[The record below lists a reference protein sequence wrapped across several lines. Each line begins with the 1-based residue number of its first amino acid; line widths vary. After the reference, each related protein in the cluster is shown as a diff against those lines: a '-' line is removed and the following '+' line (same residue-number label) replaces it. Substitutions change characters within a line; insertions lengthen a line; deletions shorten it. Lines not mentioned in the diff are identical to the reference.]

1 MDLVV
6 EARIRHGNG
15 RDIWR
20 VGYVYEFDF
29 SAPVTENATV
39 YALWKK
45 NGVEHFAVTFNK
57 GYYGDNYATYSY
69 ESPSGEAVAKPTDP
83 QRYGYTFNGWLKE
96 DGTAYD
102 FTATL
107 TGTLSLTASWV
118 KAVSGIQH
126 YTFEAEDTSLAKKVG
141 PAYSGTC
148 SEEGMIVPAPK
159 DRGCSNGYFVSYL
172 YREDNSLEFFIACD
186 EEVTDVTLYA
196 RLSAE
201 LRDYTFDPSNYEIQ
215 LNGVSLNY
223 SPIEF
228 VNVPTADDLDDAASQ
243 LDCLP
248 FQDYVIG
255 TNLTLKKGQ
264 NLIQLITKNSVGMEG
279 STLEAAAPIV
289 DAIKIDTTAVLQW
302 DHVMNLPVT
311 TNYAPR
317 NPADY

>member
-1 MDLVV
+1 MDIEML
-6 EARIRHGNG
+6 ER
-15 RDIWR
+15 
-20 VGYVYEFDF
+20 
-29 SAPVTENATV
+29 TV
-39 YALWKK
+39 L
-45 NGVEHFAVTFNK
+45 F
-57 GYYGDNYATYSY
+57 
-69 ESPSGEAVAKPTDP
+69 
-83 QRYGYTFNGWLKE
+83 R
-96 DGTAYD
+96 
-102 FTATL
+102 
-107 TGTLSLTASWV
+107 
-118 KAVSGIQH
+118 
-126 YTFEAEDTSLAKKVG
+126 
-141 PAYSGTC
+141 
-148 SEEGMIVPAPK
+148 GM
-159 DRGCSNGYFVSYL
+159 
-172 YREDNSLEFFIACD
+172 CD